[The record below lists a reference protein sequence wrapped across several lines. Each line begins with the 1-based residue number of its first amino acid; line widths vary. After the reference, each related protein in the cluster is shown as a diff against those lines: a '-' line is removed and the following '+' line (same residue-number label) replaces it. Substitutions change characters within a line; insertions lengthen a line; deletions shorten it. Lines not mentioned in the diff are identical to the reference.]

1 VSAAA
6 SDPGASGEGQPGGQ
20 VTEFKAM
27 ADALHAAGIE
37 VLLDVVFNHT
47 AEGDHTT
54 PTLCFR
60 ALDSA
65 AYYRLDPGDPRRY
78 LDTTGCGNSLNAG
91 DPLTLQL
98 RWAGTEMT
106 DVTWSDPNALATA
119 LYLDGCDAPDR
130 AADRPVRA
138 VSSEPHRAASECD
151 WIAALRSAW
160 YVRDTGVR
168 CNALA
173 YVRAIRN
180 PSRGELI

>member
-1 VSAAA
+1 
-6 SDPGASGEGQPGGQ
+6 
-20 VTEFKAM
+20 M
-27 ADALHAAGIE
+27 ADALTRRE
-37 VLLDVVFNHT
+37 SKSCST
-47 AEGDHTT
+47 WCSTT
-54 PTLCFR
+54 PPKAITPPR
-60 ALDSA
+60 RYASA
-65 AYYRLDPGDPRRY
+65 PWTARPTTGWIPATPGRY

-151 WIAALRSAW
+151 WIAALRAAW